1 MLFYQ
6 DKKKLVNELGL
17 YFAQKVADLR
27 DELDLVS
34 VTMNDVPDYSDD
46 PRAPPVFEEF
56 VLLTDDD
63 LRMLVENS
71 KSTSC
76 CLDPVPT
83 PLLKSCIEPLIPMVT
98 KTINMHLSEIRSFS

>member
-17 YFAQKVADLR
+17 HFAQKVADLR
-27 DELDLVS
+27 HELDLVS
-34 VTMNDVPDYSDD
+34 VTMNDVTDYSDD
-46 PRAPPVFEEF
+46 PRAPP

-98 KTINMHLSEIRSFS
+98 KTINMHLSGIRSFS